1 LLTSRAVVRILRVFA
16 FSICWLFLTASCQRS
31 NSPPT
36 VSGVIE
42 TDEVHIAS
50 RYGGRVET
58 LFAREGDMLTNGQM
72 VATLE
77 ASELKATRAEAA
89 ALLAELQE
97 GPRKEEIA
105 SAKSEWEAQIAELDL
120 ARAEEK
126 RARELFGQKTISA
139 VERDRA
145 VTRAASL
152 EKSVAAAKS
161 RYELLKA
168 GTRPERID
176 QARARLA
183 QIDTQLAEMRIK
195 SPTNSVLETL
205 HIKVGDVLP
214 ANREVATLLLPHLW
228 VRVYVPEPWLGLI
241 ALNEIVKVRVDSFPK
256 RDFEGRV
263 EQISRMAEFTPRNT
277 QTVAE
282 RIKQVFAVK
291 IDLSRHQAD
300 LRAGMS
306 ADALFPNVT
315 SESPGALP

>member
-1 LLTSRAVVRILRVFA
+1 VARSFILFSLNLCCALLTV
-16 FSICWLFLTASCQRS
+16 SCQKTES
-31 NSPPT
+31 HPT
-36 VSGVIE
+36 VSGIIE

-50 RYGGRVET
+50 RYGGRVEK
-58 LFAREGDMLTNGQM
+58 LLAREGEMLTTGQI
-72 VATLE
+72 VVELE
-77 ASELKATRAEAA
+77 ASELNATRAEAA
-89 ALLAELQE
+89 ALLAELKE

-105 SAKSEWEAQIAELDL
+105 AAKSEWEAQIAELEL

-126 RARELFGQKTISA
+126 RARELFEQKTISA

-161 RYELLKA
+161 RYDLLRA
-168 GTRPERID
+168 GTRPERIA
-176 QARARLA
+176 QARARLD

-195 SPTNSVLETL
+195 SPTNCVLETL
-205 HIKVGDVLP
+205 HVKVGDVLP

-228 VRVYVPEPWLGLI
+228 VRVYVPETWLGHI
-241 ALNEIVKVRVDSFPK
+241 AVNQNVKARVDSFPN

-282 RIKQVFAVK
+282 RVKQVFGVK
-291 IDLSRHQAD
+291 IDLTQHHAD

-306 ADALFPNVT
+306 ADAYFPNVPN
-315 SESPGALP
+315 EAR